1 MEAAPASNRT
11 KAKTGR
17 KQRSPITGPSSHEA
31 PFAALR
37 SVEEEEQFAEQQAE
51 LLTQRRTTRKKEELE
66 ARTMATL
73 AEGGSWELQPS
84 SGYDAIV
91 AKLTEEIAREKAEL
105 ASEWGSL
112 DMVVGQAFAENHMSA
127 KDIVLRWD
135 KKFKGAISRVE
146 FRNEVWETL
155 GVQAS
160 RKLLDALFDEFDLD
174 HGGTLDSD
182 ELHQALVKVQNTAKF
197 LKKKETRLAHG
208 QEVVG
213 ARLASVKAVAL
224 ATAAAWDALVS
235 DDAAVHSEVEPLM
248 QRAVQ
253 LQKAWHAEDDKRR
266 QREQAARDLIEAQ
279 RKAEEERVAA
289 ALAEAK
295 SAEQKKL
302 EEEKQRAELE
312 QYVLEGSSS
321 LIARLDEL
329 RLVVDTL
336 HPKHDNTVR
345 VHPSSPKHLLASS
358 GLPHVSG
365 ACGFERRSSG
375 DLPCG
380 VVFEIAPR

>member
-1 MEAAPASNRT
+1 M
-11 KAKTGR
+11 
-17 KQRSPITGPSSHEA
+17 
-31 PFAALR
+31 
-37 SVEEEEQFAEQQAE
+37 
-51 LLTQRRTTRKKEELE
+51 
-66 ARTMATL
+66 
-73 AEGGSWELQPS
+73 
-84 SGYDAIV
+84 
-91 AKLTEEIAREKAEL
+91 
-105 ASEWGSL
+105 
-112 DMVVGQAFAENHMSA
+112 
-127 KDIVLRWD
+127 
-135 KKFKGAISRVE
+135 
-146 FRNEVWETL
+146 
-155 GVQAS
+155 
-160 RKLLDALFDEFDLD
+160 
-174 HGGTLDSD
+174 
-182 ELHQALVKVQNTAKF
+182 
-197 LKKKETRLAHG
+197 
-208 QEVVG
+208 
-213 ARLASVKAVAL
+213 
-224 ATAAAWDALVS
+224 
-235 DDAAVHSEVEPLM
+235 
-248 QRAVQ
+248 
-253 LQKAWHAEDDKRR
+253 
-266 QREQAARDLIEAQ
+266 
-279 RKAEEERVAA
+279 AA

>member
-160 RKLLDALFDEFDLD
+160 RKSLDALFDEFDLD

-182 ELHQALVKVQNTAKF
+182 ELHQALVKVHLARSSNPRWLPTDRPSTLARTRSSTPPTITA
-197 LKKKETRLAHG
+197 
-208 QEVVG
+208 
-213 ARLASVKAVAL
+213 S
-224 ATAAAWDALVS
+224 
-235 DDAAVHSEVEPLM
+235 
-248 QRAVQ
+248 
-253 LQKAWHAEDDKRR
+253 RR
-266 QREQAARDLIEAQ
+266 S
-279 RKAEEERVAA
+279 K
-289 ALAEAK
+289 
-295 SAEQKKL
+295 
-302 EEEKQRAELE
+302 
-312 QYVLEGSSS
+312 
-321 LIARLDEL
+321 
-329 RLVVDTL
+329 T
-336 HPKHDNTVR
+336 
-345 VHPSSPKHLLASS
+345 
-358 GLPHVSG
+358 
-365 ACGFERRSSG
+365 RRSSSRRRRR
-375 DLPCG
+375 
-380 VVFEIAPR
+380 A